1 MTKARF
7 SIEDGRYGPQLVL
20 QSSWS
25 EEVVQVMEAHGIR
38 ELYLNEEKGFRDKD
52 VSFLSQVPDLEVLWI
67 VHHTI
72 QDISPIHVLH
82 GLRSLKANT
91 YCKTEIDFTQ
101 FPKLE
106 HCYLEWRP
114 RARSLFQCATLQD
127 LWINRYQGKETDPF
141 AALSNLVSLSLANAP
156 VQSLTGL
163 ARLNELRF
171 LGLYRLLKLPSLHGI
186 EGLERLEALELNAC
200 RAIGSIEEIRG
211 LANLRR
217 LHLIDL
223 GPIKSLEV
231 LERLPALEEVLF
243 YQSTDILD
251 GNLNPLRNLPNL
263 KKTSFQNRRHYTHRR
278 EDFEQYPG

>member
-1 MTKARF
+1 MTRARF

-25 EEVVQVMEAHGIR
+25 DEVARYMEEHGIR

-52 VSFLSQVPDLEVLWI
+52 VGFLSQVPDLEVLWI

-91 YCKTEIDFTQ
+91 YCKTGIDFTQ
-101 FPKLE
+101 FPQLE

-114 RARSLFQCATLQD
+114 QARSLFQCVTLQD
-127 LWINRYQGKETDPF
+127 LWINRYQGKDTDPF
-141 AALSNLVSLSLANAP
+141 AALTNLVSLSLANAP
-156 VQSLTGL
+156 VQSLAGL
-163 ARLNELRF
+163 ARLTQLRF

-186 EGLERLEALELNAC
+186 EKLERLEALEMNAC
-200 RAIGSIEEIRG
+200 RAVSSVEEIRG
-211 LANLRR
+211 LRNLRR
-217 LHLIDL
+217 LQLIDM
-223 GPIKSLEV
+223 GPIQSLKV
-231 LERLPALEEVLF
+231 LEHLPALEEVLF

-251 GNLNPLRNLPNL
+251 GDLSPVRNLPNL
-263 KKTSFQNRRHYTHRR
+263 KKVSFQNRRHYTHRR
-278 EDFEQYPG
+278 EEFEQYPG